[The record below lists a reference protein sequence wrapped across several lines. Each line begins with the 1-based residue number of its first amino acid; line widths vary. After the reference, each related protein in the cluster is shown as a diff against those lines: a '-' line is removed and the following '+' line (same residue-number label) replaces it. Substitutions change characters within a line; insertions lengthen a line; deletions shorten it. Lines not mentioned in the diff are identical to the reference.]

1 MEALSHLRRM
11 IASLDEALVDAL
23 GARSR
28 LGFDPAFYALPADAL
43 PGLNELAGAFADSAT
58 PAGRVRVLRPAFLAG
73 MLPGLCAG
81 APDNG
86 PAPCLA
92 ADAACLDALAR
103 RLALSVHVAT
113 RKREAVPEGLQAA
126 LNIGVVT
133 GRLPTKGLP
142 LPDLARA
149 LTDLTEKAREVNR
162 ARAEQR
168 AEADGIVADRAEERV
183 YARARAAVIR
193 RLDKGGVVSRKSIRT
208 SMRSELKRH
217 LDSTLDDL
225 ISEGIVGERAGGYEM
240 T

>member
-43 PGLNELAGAFADSAT
+43 PGLNELAGAFADAAT
-58 PAGRVRVLRPAFLAG
+58 QAGRVRVLRPAFLAG

-126 LNIGVVT
+126 LNTRDPARVEAAITHAGVETEV
-133 GRLPTKGLP
+133 
-142 LPDLARA
+142 LAR
-149 LTDLTEKAREVNR
+149 VR
-162 ARAEQR
+162 ARAGQPP
-168 AEADGIVADRAEERV
+168 ADPGLPDRIARLYADW
-183 YARARAAVIR
+183 IIP
-193 RLDKGGVVSRKSIRT
+193 LSRKIQVHG
-208 SMRSELKRH
+208 L
-217 LDSTLDDL
+217 LAD
-225 ISEGIVGERAGGYEM
+225 AGGEPS
-240 T
+240 TTLPRP

>member
-28 LGFDPAFYALPADAL
+28 LGFDPAFYSLPAEAL
-43 PGLNELAGAFADSAT
+43 PGLDGLAGDFADAAT
-58 PAGRVRVLRPAFLAG
+58 PAGRVRVLRPAFLLG

-113 RKREAVPEGLQAA
+113 RKREAVPEGLQTALKTRDPARIEAA
-126 LNIGVVT
+126 ITHAGVESDVLS
-133 GRLPTKGLP
+133 R
-142 LPDLARA
+142 
-149 LTDLTEKAREVNR
+149 VR
-162 ARAEQR
+162 ARAG
-168 AEADGIVADRAEERV
+168 EASPDPGLPDRIAQLYADW
-183 YARARAAVIR
+183 IIP
-193 RLDKGGVVSRKSIRT
+193 LSRKIQVHG
-208 SMRSELKRH
+208 L
-217 LDSTLDDL
+217 LAD
-225 ISEGIVGERAGGYEM
+225 AGG
-240 T
+240 

>member
-23 GARSR
+23 GSRSR

-43 PGLNELAGAFADSAT
+43 PGLNELAGAFADAAT

-92 ADAACLDALAR
+92 ADAACLNALAR

-113 RKREAVPEGLQAA
+113 RKREAVPDDLQAA
-126 LNIGVVT
+126 LNTRDPARIEAAITHAGVESEVLSRVRT
-133 GRLPTKGLP
+133 RAGDPSGDPGLP
-142 LPDLARA
+142 DRIAQLY
-149 LTDLTEKAREVNR
+149 
-162 ARAEQR
+162 
-168 AEADGIVADRAEERV
+168 ADWI
-183 YARARAAVIR
+183 IP
-193 RLDKGGVVSRKSIRT
+193 LSRKIQVHG
-208 SMRSELKRH
+208 L
-217 LDSTLDDL
+217 LAD
-225 ISEGIVGERAGGYEM
+225 AGGEPS
-240 T
+240 TTLPRP

>member
-28 LGFDPAFYALPADAL
+28 LGFDPAFYSLPADAL
-43 PGLNELAGAFADSAT
+43 PGLDGLDGLAGAFADAAT
-58 PAGRVRVLRPAFLAG
+58 PAGRVRVLRPAFLLG

-113 RKREAVPEGLQAA
+113 RKREAVPESLQAA
-126 LNIGVVT
+126 LKTRDPARIEAAITHAGVERDVLS
-133 GRLPTKGLP
+133 R
-142 LPDLARA
+142 
-149 LTDLTEKAREVNR
+149 VR
-162 ARAEQR
+162 ARAGGPYEDPGLPDRIAQLY
-168 AEADGIVADRAEERV
+168 ADWIIPLSRKIQVYGLLADA
-183 YARARAAVIR
+183 
-193 RLDKGGVVSRKSIRT
+193 GGVPPPPRPRP
-208 SMRSELKRH
+208 
-217 LDSTLDDL
+217 
-225 ISEGIVGERAGGYEM
+225 
-240 T
+240 

>member
-28 LGFDPAFYALPADAL
+28 LGFDPAFYSLPAEAL
-43 PGLNELAGAFADSAT
+43 PGLDGLAGAFADAAT
-58 PAGRVRVLRPAFLAG
+58 PAGRVRVLRPAFLLG

-126 LNIGVVT
+126 LKTRDPARIEAAITHAGVESDVLS
-133 GRLPTKGLP
+133 R
-142 LPDLARA
+142 
-149 LTDLTEKAREVNR
+149 VR
-162 ARAEQR
+162 ARAG
-168 AEADGIVADRAEERV
+168 EASPNPGLPDRIAQLYADW
-183 YARARAAVIR
+183 IIP
-193 RLDKGGVVSRKSIRT
+193 LSRKIQVHG
-208 SMRSELKRH
+208 L
-217 LDSTLDDL
+217 LAD
-225 ISEGIVGERAGGYEM
+225 AGGEPS
-240 T
+240 TTLPRP

>member
-43 PGLNELAGAFADSAT
+43 PGLNELAGAFADAAT

-126 LNIGVVT
+126 LKTRDPARIEAAITHAGVESDVLS
-133 GRLPTKGLP
+133 R
-142 LPDLARA
+142 
-149 LTDLTEKAREVNR
+149 VR
-162 ARAEQR
+162 ARAG
-168 AEADGIVADRAEERV
+168 EASPDPGLPDRIAQLYADW
-183 YARARAAVIR
+183 IIP
-193 RLDKGGVVSRKSIRT
+193 LSRKIQVHG
-208 SMRSELKRH
+208 L
-217 LDSTLDDL
+217 LAD
-225 ISEGIVGERAGGYEM
+225 AGGEPAPPRPRA
-240 T
+240 